1 MSMSVDPHF
10 AGMPWEDVE
19 ARLRLERGGWRRRG
33 RRFANP
39 ARFQS
44 YPAPYHAGAERTA
57 PPTRRGDGARRM
69 LSRAWGNVKRLTMP
83 RMQRDVR
90 NGDDILGGE
99 SAGLSERAAQRG
111 GVMWGDIPF
120 GDELND
126 TSSASAVE
134 GVSLPLTEFRRNSD
148 ASNTFTDLNRPHSS
162 QWAGQGAEGRRRS
175 ILFSYLLP
183 DEYQRY
189 DHVIEDYEYDDF
201 LIPLNGNEDLP
212 HQNDSLYAQ
221 SGQMPD
227 AGRGESRRLVAREI
241 SASVYESQSRM
252 GHHGGSGRVAIVR
265 NGRLEHRTVDEIVP
279 HFPRTSSLVRPSRH
293 HGPSVREVSVRG
305 GSHHHHHYPH
315 YHTQPP
321 GRVHHGDVWMQPL
334 TRSIFSSRG
343 ASEGQIESLETVRL
357 SKQDLIAPVDDD
369 QENTCSICLLEYEEN
384 DVVRVLPCA
393 HRYHAI
399 CVDPWLRHHE
409 PTCPLCRQRAFDG
422 DDTVPL

>member
-1 MSMSVDPHF
+1 MSVDPHF

-252 GHHGGSGRVAIVR
+252 GHHGGSGRVAIDEMADS
-265 NGRLEHRTVDEIVP
+265 NIGRWMK
-279 HFPRTSSLVRPSRH
+279 SSL
-293 HGPSVREVSVRG
+293 
-305 GSHHHHHYPH
+305 
-315 YHTQPP
+315 
-321 GRVHHGDVWMQPL
+321 
-334 TRSIFSSRG
+334 ISRG
-343 ASEGQIESLETVRL
+343 HPPWFALQGTMALQSEKSRFVAAATIITTTLTTT
-357 SKQDLIAPVDDD
+357 P
-369 QENTCSICLLEYEEN
+369 NP
-384 DVVRVLPCA
+384 RVEFITEMFGCN
-393 HRYHAI
+393 R
-399 CVDPWLRHHE
+399 
-409 PTCPLCRQRAFDG
+409 
-422 DDTVPL
+422 